1 MYLIINATRYSCRKR
16 IFTAD
21 TVRYLGVEPT
31 PEAVGGIAQLFR
43 DDGFLLSEDDLD
55 RYARTSCIGTM
66 LTATNAPEPE
76 PVEPPP
82 PGEETVTYGALAA
95 AIREGVN
102 QV

>member
-1 MYLIINATRYSCRKR
+1 MYLTINETRYACRKR
-16 IFTAD
+16 ILTAD

-31 PEAVGGIAQLFR
+31 PEAVGGIARLFR
-43 DDGFLLSEDDLD
+43 DDGFLLAEDDLD
-55 RYARTSCIGTM
+55 RYARTSCVGAM

-76 PVEPPP
+76 PVVPAP
-82 PGEETVTYGALAA
+82 PGDEPVTYGALAS